1 MMTPELSKLPIE
13 YRADVLY
20 TLYCTMYCIM
30 YCIVELA
37 ELLIEY
43 GADVNQTDRV
53 GDNSL
58 MSALNTG
65 KSKPEMI
72 KLFIQQGTGS
82 YNYNLLPNV
91 SCMILVDRPHLTG
104 KETTFDIICEC
115 INMMY
120 K

>member
-1 MMTPELSKLPIE
+1 MMTAGLAELFIE
-13 YRADVLY
+13 YGADVLY

-82 YNYNLLPNV
+82 YNYILLQNV
-91 SCMILVDRPHLTG
+91 LCKILVVAPIRQKRG
-104 KETTFDIICEC
+104 
-115 INMMY
+115 
-120 K
+120 

>member
-1 MMTPELSKLPIE
+1 MMI
-13 YRADVLY
+13 A
-20 TLYCTMYCIM
+20 
-30 YCIVELA
+30 ELA

-82 YNYNLLPNV
+82 YYYNLLSNV
-91 SCMILVDRPHLTG
+91 SCIILVDRPP
-104 KETTFDIICEC
+104 FDRKGA
-115 INMMY
+115 NF
-120 K
+120 